1 MIDHHVL
8 LEILETTTEVQDIL
22 ETTEVQD
29 ILETTEVQE
38 IQEITIDKI
47 QL

>member
-8 LEILETTTEVQDIL
+8 LEIPMTTEVQDIP
-22 ETTEVQD
+22 
-29 ILETTEVQE
+29 ETTEVQE
-38 IQEITIDKI
+38 IPEIMTAKI

>member
-8 LEILETTTEVQDIL
+8 LEIQ

-29 ILETTEVQE
+29 IQETTEVQE